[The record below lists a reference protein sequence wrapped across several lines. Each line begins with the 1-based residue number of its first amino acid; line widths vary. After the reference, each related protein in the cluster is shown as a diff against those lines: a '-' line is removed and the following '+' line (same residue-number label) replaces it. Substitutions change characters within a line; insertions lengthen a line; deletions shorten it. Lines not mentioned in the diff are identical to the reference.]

1 MKRKL
6 KIIGLVFLG
15 LFLLFITAGVIIG
28 TVYQDEV
35 RAALVSELQ
44 KNFTRKIIINDE
56 QDIHFS
62 IFSKFPKAS
71 LELNNIT
78 APGIEKD
85 APPLLRAKKVFL
97 MFDMLSI
104 FTKNFEID
112 AVHVQEGEMNLGYEV
127 GDRANFLIW
136 KETPNEEGE
145 SDGGVEVN
153 LTMINLD
160 DIKFSYFNQDAES
173 KYTFLLE
180 KIDLYPVF
188 NETNIAFASEGTLA
202 LLKMQNPDFLFEKT
216 LQLEHHLRG
225 GNFYFETD
233 KLEMREIELD
243 IEDKITLNGNGSI
256 INKKD
261 GIHFDLKA
269 ASEKTD
275 IGDILAILPAN
286 YLEDISSLKPEGES
300 SFDLV
305 INNVLN
311 ELRAPNIK
319 VNFDA
324 KEVKFLLKEENL
336 TFDDIDLK
344 GHYTFDGESVL
355 NPHKININRFALR
368 LGDKSIVKGE
378 LAISEMRNPQIKL
391 KGTADISLE
400 DLQKKIALKNV
411 EEMSGNTHTTFDFQG
426 KLADIFIEQKT
437 QYLDRLKSDGEVVF
451 NNVNVKL
458 VDDPNQ
464 YKNIH
469 GKISFNNRDFA
480 VDSLMGMANSSDF
493 SISGKIPDIYLFLL
507 GKADFKMSASVK
519 SNTFNMDELLSE
531 TESST
536 DDDYKLSLPQKTTL
550 QLNFDI
556 GHFIFRKFEA
566 SNVQGDATLE
576 DQVLRLNDFNCG
588 TSEGQAKIN
597 GFVDAAKND
606 KITFECNGHLEKI
619 NVKTLFYQFENFGQD
634 FIMDK
639 HIEGLI
645 TSNIFFKAEADTNL
659 NIDLKKMYTR
669 AHLKIENG
677 KLIELPSMVELDEF
691 LAKEYKMKN
700 LNLGRLSFATLENDI
715 EIVDQVIII
724 PNMTIKSSAMN
735 VDIAGEHGFDEKINY
750 KFRIK
755 SSQLINAYRK
765 KKKDNNEFMEQE
777 EDQSQTIPFFMKGT
791 IDNPEFGYDK
801 NTKKEIA
808 KSTADEKK
816 NELRDAFRKE
826 FGEKEITDKKE
837 SKKEEK
843 KEDKKQEVNQPRLG
857 VEWNGE

>member
-15 LFLLFITAGVIIG
+15 LFLMFIAAGVIIG

-35 RAALVSELQ
+35 RAAVVRELQ

-56 QDIHFS
+56 KDIHFS

-78 APGIEKD
+78 APGIDKD

-97 MFDMLSI
+97 MFNMLSI

-112 AVHVQEGEMNLGYEV
+112 AVDVQEGEMNLGYET
-127 GDRANFLIW
+127 GARANFLIW
-136 KETPNEEGE
+136 KETPDEEGE
-145 SDGGVEVN
+145 SEGGVELN
-153 LTMINLD
+153 LTIINLD
-160 DIKFSYFNQDAES
+160 DIKFSYFNQDEES

-188 NETNIAFASEGTLA
+188 NESNIAFASEGTLA
-202 LLKMQNPDFLFEKT
+202 IQKLQNPDFLFEKT
-216 LQLEHHLRG
+216 VQLEHHIKG
-225 GNFYFETD
+225 GNFFFDTD
-233 KLEMREIELD
+233 ELKMREVELEID
-243 IEDKITLNGNGSI
+243 DKILMKGNGTI
-256 INKKD
+256 VNKKD

-269 ASEKTD
+269 STEKTD
-275 IGDILAILPAN
+275 VSDLLSVLPAN
-286 YLEDISSLKPEGES
+286 YLEGISSLKPEGES
-300 SFDLV
+300 SFDIV
-305 INNVLN
+305 INNKLN
-311 ELRAPNIK
+311 EVRAPDIK

-324 KEVKFLLKEENL
+324 KEVKFFLKEENL
-336 TFDDIDLK
+336 TFDNIDLK
-344 GHYTFDGESVL
+344 GLYTFDGESVL

-368 LGDKSIVKGE
+368 LGDNSLIKGE
-378 LAISEMRNPQIKL
+378 LAISEMKNPHIKL
-391 KGTADISLE
+391 KGTADITLE

-411 EEMSGNTHTTFDFQG
+411 EEMSGSTRTTFDFQG

-437 QYLDRLKSDGEVVF
+437 QYLDRLKSDGEMVF
-451 NNVNVKL
+451 NNVNIKL
-458 VDDPNQ
+458 VGSPNE
-464 YKNIH
+464 YKNVH
-469 GKISFNNRDFA
+469 GKISFNNRDFV
-480 VDSLMGMANSSDF
+480 VDSLMGTANSSDF
-493 SISGKIPDIYLFLL
+493 NIQGKIPDIYLFLL

-519 SNTFNMDELLSE
+519 SNTFNMDEFLAES
-531 TESST
+531 ESST
-536 DDDYKLSLPQKTTL
+536 ERDYKLSLPEKTTL
-550 QLNFDI
+550 QLNFDM

-566 SNVQGDATLE
+566 NNLQGDATLE
-576 DQVLRLNDFNCG
+576 DQVLRLNDFNCS
-588 TSEGQAKIN
+588 TSGGQAKIN
-597 GFVDAAKND
+597 GFIDAAKND
-606 KITFECNGHLEKI
+606 KINFECSGHLEKI
-619 NVKTLFYQFENFGQD
+619 NVKKLFYQFENFGQD

-677 KLIELPSMVELDEF
+677 KLLEFPSLVELDEF
-691 LAKEYKMKN
+691 LAKEYRMKN
-700 LNLGRLSFATLENDI
+700 LNLAHLSFATLENDI

-724 PNMTIKSSAMN
+724 PNMTIKSTAMN
-735 VDIAGEHGFDEKINY
+735 ADIAGEHCFDEKINY

-765 KKKDNNEFMEQE
+765 KKKDNNEFIEQE
-777 EDQSQTIPFFMKGT
+777 EDQSQTIPFYMKGT

-816 NELRDAFRKE
+816 SELRDAFRKE
-826 FGEKEITDKKE
+826 FGEK
-837 SKKEEK
+837 KEEK
-843 KEDKKQEVNQPRLG
+843 KEQKKEEANQPRLG

>member
-15 LFLLFITAGVIIG
+15 LFLMFIAAGVIIG

-35 RAALVSELQ
+35 RAAVVRELQ

-56 QDIHFS
+56 KDIHFS

-78 APGIEKD
+78 APGIDKD

-112 AVHVQEGEMNLGYEV
+112 AVDVQEGEMNLGFETS
-127 GDRANFLIW
+127 DRANFLIW
-136 KETPNEEGE
+136 KETPDEEGE
-145 SDGGVEVN
+145 SEGGVEVN

-160 DIKFSYFNQDAES
+160 DIKFSYFNQDEES

-188 NETNIAFASEGTLA
+188 NESNIAFASEGTLA
-202 LLKMQNPDFLFEKT
+202 IQKLQNPDFLFEKT
-216 LQLEHHLRG
+216 VRLEHHLKG
-225 GNFYFETD
+225 GNFFFDTD
-233 KLEMREIELD
+233 ELKMREFELEID
-243 IEDKITLNGNGSI
+243 DKILMKGNGAI
-256 INKKD
+256 VNKKD

-269 ASEKTD
+269 STEKTD
-275 IGDILAILPAN
+275 VSDILSVLPAN

-300 SFDLV
+300 SFDIV
-305 INNVLN
+305 INNKLN
-311 ELRAPNIK
+311 EVRAPDIK

-324 KEVKFLLKEENL
+324 KEVKFFLKEENL
-336 TFDDIDLK
+336 TFDNIDLK
-344 GHYTFDGESVL
+344 GLYTFDGESVL

-368 LGDKSIVKGE
+368 LGDNSLIKGE
-378 LAISEMRNPQIKL
+378 LAISEMKNPHIKL
-391 KGTADISLE
+391 KGTADITLE

-411 EEMSGNTHTTFDFQG
+411 EEMSGSTNTTFDFQG
-426 KLADIFIEQKT
+426 KLADIFIEHKT
-437 QYLDRLKSDGEVVF
+437 QYLDRLKSDGEMVF
-451 NNVNVKL
+451 NNVNIKL
-458 VDDPNQ
+458 VGSPNE
-464 YKNIH
+464 YKNVH
-469 GKISFNNRDFA
+469 GKISFNNRDFV
-480 VDSLMGMANSSDF
+480 VDSLMGTANSSDF
-493 SISGKIPDIYLFLL
+493 TIQGKIPDIYLFLL

-519 SNTFNMDELLSE
+519 SNTFNMDEFLAES
-531 TESST
+531 ESSAER
-536 DDDYKLSLPQKTTL
+536 DYKLSLPEKTTL

-566 SNVQGDATLE
+566 NDLQGDATLE
-576 DQVLRLNDFNCG
+576 DQVLRLNDFNCS
-588 TSEGQAKIN
+588 TSGGQAKIN
-597 GFVDAAKND
+597 GFIDAAKND
-606 KITFECNGHLEKI
+606 KINFECSGHLEKI
-619 NVKTLFYQFENFGQD
+619 NVKKLFYQFENFGQD

-677 KLIELPSMVELDEF
+677 KLLEFPSLVELDEF
-691 LAKEYKMKN
+691 LAKEYRMKN
-700 LNLGRLSFATLENDI
+700 LNLAHLSFATLENDI

-724 PNMTIKSSAMN
+724 PNMTIKSTAMN
-735 VDIAGEHGFDEKINY
+735 FDIAGEHCFDEKINY
-750 KFRIK
+750 KFLIK

-777 EDQSQTIPFFMKGT
+777 EDQSQTIPFYMKGT

-816 NELRDAFRKE
+816 SELRDAFRKE
-826 FGEKEITDKKE
+826 FGEK
-837 SKKEEK
+837 KEEK
-843 KEDKKQEVNQPRLG
+843 KEQKKEEADQPRLG

>member
-368 LGDKSIVKGE
+368 LGDNSIVKGE
-378 LAISEMRNPQIKL
+378 LAVSEMRNPQIKL

-566 SNVQGDATLE
+566 N
-576 DQVLRLNDFNCG
+576 
-588 TSEGQAKIN
+588 TSS
-597 GFVDAAKND
+597 GF
-606 KITFECNGHLEKI
+606 ESL
-619 NVKTLFYQFENFGQD
+619 
-634 FIMDK
+634 
-639 HIEGLI
+639 
-645 TSNIFFKAEADTNL
+645 
-659 NIDLKKMYTR
+659 
-669 AHLKIENG
+669 
-677 KLIELPSMVELDEF
+677 
-691 LAKEYKMKN
+691 
-700 LNLGRLSFATLENDI
+700 
-715 EIVDQVIII
+715 II
-724 PNMTIKSSAMN
+724 PNAIFPSASEMPL
-735 VDIAGEHGFDEKINY
+735 
-750 KFRIK
+750 RI
-755 SSQLINAYRK
+755 
-765 KKKDNNEFMEQE
+765 
-777 EDQSQTIPFFMKGT
+777 
-791 IDNPEFGYDK
+791 
-801 NTKKEIA
+801 
-808 KSTADEKK
+808 
-816 NELRDAFRKE
+816 
-826 FGEKEITDKKE
+826 
-837 SKKEEK
+837 
-843 KEDKKQEVNQPRLG
+843 
-857 VEWNGE
+857 

>member
-1 MKRKL
+1 
-6 KIIGLVFLG
+6 
-15 LFLLFITAGVIIG
+15 
-28 TVYQDEV
+28 
-35 RAALVSELQ
+35 
-44 KNFTRKIIINDE
+44 
-56 QDIHFS
+56 
-62 IFSKFPKAS
+62 
-71 LELNNIT
+71 
-78 APGIEKD
+78 
-85 APPLLRAKKVFL
+85 
-97 MFDMLSI
+97 
-104 FTKNFEID
+104 
-112 AVHVQEGEMNLGYEV
+112 
-127 GDRANFLIW
+127 
-136 KETPNEEGE
+136 
-145 SDGGVEVN
+145 
-153 LTMINLD
+153 
-160 DIKFSYFNQDAES
+160 
-173 KYTFLLE
+173 
-180 KIDLYPVF
+180 
-188 NETNIAFASEGTLA
+188 
-202 LLKMQNPDFLFEKT
+202 
-216 LQLEHHLRG
+216 
-225 GNFYFETD
+225 
-233 KLEMREIELD
+233 
-243 IEDKITLNGNGSI
+243 
-256 INKKD
+256 
-261 GIHFDLKA
+261 
-269 ASEKTD
+269 
-275 IGDILAILPAN
+275 
-286 YLEDISSLKPEGES
+286 
-300 SFDLV
+300 
-305 INNVLN
+305 
-311 ELRAPNIK
+311 
-319 VNFDA
+319 
-324 KEVKFLLKEENL
+324 
-336 TFDDIDLK
+336 
-344 GHYTFDGESVL
+344 
-355 NPHKININRFALR
+355 
-368 LGDKSIVKGE
+368 
-378 LAISEMRNPQIKL
+378 
-391 KGTADISLE
+391 
-400 DLQKKIALKNV
+400 
-411 EEMSGNTHTTFDFQG
+411 
-426 KLADIFIEQKT
+426 
-437 QYLDRLKSDGEVVF
+437 
-451 NNVNVKL
+451 
-458 VDDPNQ
+458 
-464 YKNIH
+464 
-469 GKISFNNRDFA
+469 
-480 VDSLMGMANSSDF
+480 MGMANSSDF

-566 SNVQGDATLE
+566 NNVQGDATLE

-606 KITFECNGHLEKI
+606 KITFECSGHLEKI

-659 NIDLKKMYTR
+659 NIDLKKIYTR

-843 KEDKKQEVNQPRLG
+843 KEEGNQPRLG